1 MQSLYNAST
10 DNFPLKNQLDK
21 RISDDNLRTL
31 RVPSG
36 DCVDFC
42 SNDYLGFARSA
53 ELKKIID
60 SQIVLDT
67 DRLNGSTGSRL
78 LNGNSILVEE
88 LEQEIANYHKAKSG
102 LIFNSGY
109 DANLG
114 LFSCIARRNDTI
126 LYDELSHASII
137 DGVRL
142 SYANFF
148 KFWHND
154 LDHLE
159 ELLKKAKGKIYV
171 AVESA
176 YSMDGDIAPLKEMA
190 ELCKKYNAGL
200 IVDEAHATGVFGQMG
215 EGRVVELGIEQDV
228 FARMHT
234 FGKAMGCHGAVV
246 LGDNVLKQYLI
257 NFSRPFVY
265 STALPQQSLNAIKCA
280 YAFLIHN
287 YSLIAQLNDRINFFK
302 KHVKKIKDIQLIES
316 ASAIQCII
324 IRGNK
329 EAKEAANKLMA
340 AGYNI
345 KAILSPTVATGSER
359 LRICLHTFNTEQQI
373 TGLIDSLAN
382 IMTSVEKIK

>member
-10 DNFPLKNQLDK
+10 DYSALKNKLDK
-21 RISDDNLRTL
+21 RILDDNLRTL
-31 RVPSG
+31 QVSPG
-36 DCVDFC
+36 GCVDFC

-53 ELKKIID
+53 ELKKKNED
-60 SQIVLDT
+60 QPALDV

-78 LNGNSILVEE
+78 LNGNSTLIEE
-88 LEQEIANYHKAKSG
+88 LEQEIANYHNAKSG

-154 LDHLE
+154 MDHLE
-159 ELLKKAKGKIYV
+159 ELLKKAKGKVYV
-171 AVESA
+171 AVESV
-176 YSMDGDIAPLKEMA
+176 YSMDGDVAPLKEMA
-190 ELCKKYNAGL
+190 ALCKKYNAGL
-200 IVDEAHATGVFGQMG
+200 IVDEAHATGVFGQKG

-246 LGDNVLKQYLI
+246 LGDSVLKQYLV

-265 STALPQQSLNAIKCA
+265 STALPQQSLHAIKCA

-287 YSLIAQLNDRINFFK
+287 YSLIGQLNDRINFFK
-302 KHVKKIKDIQLIES
+302 EYVKKIKDIQLIES
-316 ASAIQCII
+316 SSAIQCII

-329 EAKEAANKLMA
+329 EAKEAANQLMA
-340 AGYNI
+340 DGYNVM
-345 KAILSPTVATGSER
+345 AILSPTVATGSER

-373 TGLIDSLAN
+373 TGLIDSVAI
-382 IMTSVEKIK
+382 IMNSVDKIK